1 MQTALPN
8 ASDRLSNED
17 KAKLWA
23 AADKLRGHMDAAEYK
38 HTVLGIIFLKYI
50 SDAFE
55 ERHAEL
61 AALADEGYDPDDK
74 DEYIA
79 EGIFWVPEDARW
91 SLLKDNA
98 SRRSGRS
105 STARWSRSSAR
116 TPRSAPC
123 CRRATPARRWTR
135 PGSAS

>member
-1 MQTALPN
+1 MQTEFPMSSTLT
-8 ASDRLSNED
+8 SET

-23 AADKLRGHMDAAEYK
+23 SADKLRGHMDAAEYK

-61 AALADEGYDPDDK
+61 AAREAEGWDPNDK

-91 SLLKDNA
+91 KLLKENA
-98 SRRSGRS
+98 KSPEIGTIIDGAMESIERENPSLRAVLPKGY
-105 STARWSRSSAR
+105 ARPTLDKVRL
-116 TPRSAPC
+116 
-123 CRRATPARRWTR
+123 
-135 PGSAS
+135 GE